1 MVIGRDTYNRRKEEG
16 GIDADTIY
24 FVIENAAH
32 SELYLSLYVGLSKQS
47 DIVSLN
53 QIIGF
58 TSRDSSINLTDFFDQ
73 SDIPV
78 KDILDTEKIY
88 YWEDFNLNAF
98 KAYLKSSITGDVL
111 PLYGTPIWQTIETQE
126 N

>member
-47 DIVSLN
+47 DIASLN
-53 QIIGF
+53 QITGF
-58 TSRDSSINLTDFFDQ
+58 TSQDSSINLTDFFDQ
-73 SDIPV
+73 NNIPV
-78 KDILDTEKIY
+78 KDILCTEKIY

-111 PLYGTPIWQTIETQE
+111 PLYGTPIWQTIETQ
-126 N
+126 